1 MQEKITKEARRV
13 LTICN
18 ACRYCE
24 GFCAVFPAMELRRT
38 FTDGDLKYLANLC
51 HNCRDCYYACQ
62 YAPPHDF
69 DLNFPK
75 AMAELRLETYKEF
88 AWPNFLS
95 GLFRQNGFAVTLISI
110 LCVAVVALLT
120 FISQGSDAVNG
131 VYTGAKSFYNV
142 IPYWAMVVPFVI
154 LAGLAILSFW
164 MSISKFWRET
174 DTKSRSLFGFGANM
188 GAAWDVLRLK
198 YLDGG
203 GHGCNFPDDRFSMMR
218 RNLHH
223 FVFYGFALCLVST
236 TIAAIYDH
244 VLHLPAPYPYL
255 SWPVVMG
262 TIGGLSILIGTT
274 GLLILK
280 FKMDRRP
287 AAGQSFGMDV
297 SFGVLLFLV
306 NLTGLLLLAL
316 RGTSAMGTMLIV
328 HIGLVMALFI
338 TFPFGKFVHGVY
350 RYIALVRN
358 ARERSEL

>member
-1 MQEKITKEARRV
+1 MQKTIKEAERV
-13 LTICN
+13 LRICN

-38 FTDGDLKYLANLC
+38 FTEGDLKYLANLC

-88 AWPNFLS
+88 AWPKSLS
-95 GLFRQNGFAVTLISI
+95 GLFRRNGFSVTVISL
-110 LCVAVVALLT
+110 LCVVFVASFT
-120 FISQGSDAVNG
+120 FIFQGVAAVKG
-131 VYTGAKSFYNV
+131 VHTGANSFYNV
-142 IPYWAMVVPFVI
+142 IPYWAMLLPFTL
-154 LAGLAILSFW
+154 LAGLAVLSFW
-164 MSISKFWRET
+164 KSVSRFWQETGTNSKP
-174 DTKSRSLFGFGANM
+174 LFSFEANM
-188 GAAWDVLRLK
+188 GATWDVLRLK

-203 GHGCNFPDDRFSMMR
+203 GYGCNYPDDRFSMVR

-223 FVFYGFALCLVST
+223 LVFYGFALCLIST

-244 VLHLPAPYPYL
+244 VLHQPAPYPLL
-255 SWPVVMG
+255 SWPVLTG
-262 TIGGLSILIGTT
+262 TIGGLSILAGTS

-280 FKMDRRP
+280 LQMDKDP
-287 AAGQSFGMDV
+287 AARQSFGMDI
-297 SFGVLLFLV
+297 SFGALLFLV

-316 RGTSAMGTMLIV
+316 RETSAMGTMLIV

-338 TFPFGKFVHGVY
+338 TFPFGKFVHAVY
-350 RYIALVRN
+350 RYVALVRN
-358 ARERSEL
+358 AQEQSEV

>member
-1 MQEKITKEARRV
+1 MQKTIKEAERV

-38 FTDGDLKYLANLC
+38 FAEGDLKYLANLC

-95 GLFRQNGFAVTLISI
+95 GLFLRNGTAVTLISI
-110 LCVAVVALLT
+110 LCVVVVALLT
-120 FISQGSDAVNG
+120 FICQGSEAVKG
-131 VYTGAKSFYNV
+131 VHIGANSFYNV
-142 IPYWAMVVPFVI
+142 VPYWAMLLPFIVI
-154 LAGLAILSFW
+154 AGLVALSFW
-164 MSISKFWRET
+164 KSVVKFWQKT
-174 DTKSRSLFGFGANM
+174 DTKSRPLFGLGANM
-188 GAAWDVLRLK
+188 GATWDVLRLK

-223 FVFYGFALCLVST
+223 FVFYGFALCLFST
-236 TIAAIYDH
+236 TIAAVYDH
-244 VLHLPAPYPYL
+244 VLHLPAPYPL
-255 SWPVVMG
+255 FSWPVVMG
-262 TIGGLSILIGTT
+262 TIGGLSILIGTA

-280 FKMDRRP
+280 FQMDRAP
-287 AAGQSFGMDV
+287 AARQSFGMDV
-297 SFGVLLFLV
+297 SFSVLLFLV
-306 NLTGLLLLAL
+306 NLTGLLLLVL
-316 RGTSAMGTMLIV
+316 HETSAMGSMLII

-358 ARERSEL
+358 AQEQSEL